1 MGPQEKRDRIRAKVL
16 EGLSESFP
24 IKSRNKNIELADL
37 HYDQHDFSPSEQK
50 EAILKGDT
58 LSEVVK
64 GTVILKDAEG
74 KVIDKAKNFT
84 LARIPWFTPRH
95 TLIVGGNEYSVS
107 NMVRPKP
114 GVYARKRSNGILEAQ
129 FNIVGGSNFNV
140 SMDPEKGI
148 PHLEYG
154 STKIPVYPILRKAG
168 VSHEQIA
175 ESWGK
180 KMADYNHTET
190 FKNADKTVEKLYGK
204 MVPEYARVGGATPD
218 VMMQEILRRYGVVK
232 MDPEVNSRTLGKAY
246 ETVTPHSILDASGKI
261 LRIFR
266 QADEVDDR
274 DNLDFKSFH
283 SIEDFFKE
291 RIKLDARD
299 IARKAAIKAEATPE
313 IRKIIAAGPFTRG
326 LIQFINS
333 SQLVAVPTQTN
344 PLELIDSAVRV
355 TSLGE
360 GGISTERAIPM
371 EARQTHVTQIGALD
385 PIRTPESFRAGID
398 IRAAM
403 RAMTDSRGNL
413 HVPIYDVNAKKHRY
427 IRAGELQSSVVAFPN
442 QEIKGTV
449 DALVNGVVRQV
460 PASKVQYQI
469 PHPSVLYSPTTNL
482 LPFLESSQGNRAI
495 MGAKHQTQAL
505 SLIEREEPYVQ
516 VRSQTGKSFE
526 KLMGGVI
533 NPVTPVS
540 GTVVKVDKDY
550 VYIKPHKVKLGATD
564 KDAGLIKIPYET
576 NFPLAAKTFLHH
588 DITVKEGDEV
598 KAGQHLGESNF
609 TRNGTLALGKNMSV
623 AYMPYHGYNSN
634 DAVVISEGAA
644 KKLTSERMY
653 KIVIPRDPDL
663 TFNKDKHQVYY
674 GNSYLREN
682 YKNVDTEGVIKPG
695 TQVHPGE
702 PVIFSLRK
710 SQLTSDDIMLGR
722 LHKSLARPYRDST
735 HTWEHDHPGEV
746 IDVVKTP
753 KRITVTVRTKETMG
767 IGDKLCYAAGT
778 DVLTAT
784 GWKPVEQV
792 TTADICY
799 TLNSEGIIELH
810 KPTHIHAYP
819 KGGDMYELKSQQVD
833 LLVTINHSLLVQPR
847 GSDVFELTEAD
858 RVVGKRVRHRKDGT
872 WAGGTTPA
880 FFELPVLESLE
891 TGKGCGKTQ
900 TAADRHVPIPMLD
913 WLEFLGV
920 YLANGSTTL
929 HERKDRN
936 GAVEYIVAV
945 HSIKGQSHSV
955 SGNQYAW
962 IQSVLDKCGFS
973 YNPKPDRF
981 IISSK
986 QLALYLSRFGKA
998 LDKYVPQEIFTYGT
1012 DAVEKILIGLLG
1024 CDGAYT
1030 QSGSLTYSTVSIQ
1043 LAEDIQRLCLHRGW
1057 SANLKMYP
1065 QKNAPETW
1073 NTRFNVQIVQA
1084 KNRPQVNHGHTKTQ
1098 KGQAERVFISDEPVY
1113 GLTIPNHTVYVRRNG
1128 KPVWCGNSGRYGN
1141 KGVVSLVLPDDQMI
1155 KDEAGKPIDILM
1167 TSAGVVSR
1175 INPSQIIESA
1185 VGKVVEKTG
1194 KPILVDNF
1202 TGKNNVKWAKDL
1214 LKEHGVKDKEVVT
1227 DPMTGKKIPGVFVG
1241 RQYIFKLFKS
1251 TDTNYSARGVDT
1263 YDVNQQPT
1271 KGGAQSAK
1279 AIGKMEFDALIG
1291 HNARN
1296 VLQESAT
1303 IKSQKNDEYWRALQL
1318 GYPTPPPKAA
1328 FASDKFLNM
1337 LVGAG
1342 VRVHREGSRV
1352 SLAPLT
1358 DKDVLAMSSGEIK
1371 EPTLVR
1377 AKDLKPETGGLFDP
1391 VTTGGLQGQKW
1402 AHVTLS
1408 EPVVHPVFRDPV
1420 RRLLGMNGPQLDKAI
1435 AEKGGAWIQKE
1446 LKKIDL
1452 DAKEK
1457 ELLETMKG
1465 KRADQLD
1472 NQLKQVKYIRAL
1484 KAQGLT
1490 PDSAYIIN
1498 HVPVIPPVFRPVLP
1512 GRGGSE
1518 LMYADVNPL
1527 YRDLVYV
1534 NNQFKEIKAAGTVP
1548 DEEKNLRP
1556 VLHAAVGAVFG
1567 TSDPITTKSQA
1578 RGHKGFLTYIA
1589 GVSSPKYGYF
1599 QSKLMKRTQD
1609 VAGRGTIVPDLTL
1622 GMDEV
1627 GIPDDMLW
1635 TMWEKFIIKR
1645 LVGQGYSAIDAQRMA
1660 KDRHPAAKE
1669 AMMREMHERPV
1680 ILNRAPSL
1688 HRFSMI
1694 AAYPRP
1700 VPGKTIRI
1708 NPFMEKGFSADY
1720 DGDALQVY
1728 SPIGLKA
1735 VDESKSMTLPHLLF
1749 HDKAKDDLLVF
1760 PQHEA
1765 IMGVDHAST
1774 VDEGNKP
1781 IKFKTTADAMKAYH
1795 SNKIG
1800 LGTRVTIGD

>member
-1 MGPQEKRDRIRAKVL
+1 MTELTPILMGPQEKRDRIRAKVL
-16 EGLSESFP
+16 EGLQESFP
-24 IKSRNKNIELADL
+24 IKSRNKSIELADL
-37 HYDQHDFSPSEQK
+37 HYDQRDFSPSEQK

-64 GTVILKDAEG
+64 GTVIMKDAEG
-74 KVIDKAKNFT
+74 KTIDKVKNFT
-84 LARIPWFTPRH
+84 LARIPWFTTRH

-129 FNIVGGSNFNV
+129 FNVVGASNFNV

-168 VSHEQIA
+168 ISHEQI
-175 ESWGK
+175 SNLWGK

-190 FKNADKTVEKLYGK
+190 FKKADQTVEKLYGK
-204 MVPEYARVGGATPD
+204 MVPEYARKPD
-218 VMMQEILRRYGVVK
+218 VTSDEMMQEIVLRYSNAK
-232 MDPEVNSRTLGKAY
+232 MDPEVTARTLGTAY
-246 ETVTPHSILDASGKI
+246 GTVTPHSILDASGKI

-299 IARKAAIKAEATPE
+299 IARKATIKAEATPE
-313 IRKIIAAGPFTRG
+313 IKKIIPAGPFTRG

-344 PLELIDSAVRV
+344 PLELIDSSMRV

-360 GGISTERAIPM
+360 GGISSERAIPM

-398 IRAAM
+398 VRAAM
-403 RAMTDSRGNL
+403 RAMIDQKGNL
-413 HVPIYDVNAKKHRY
+413 HVPIYDVKAKAHRY
-427 IRAGELQSSVVAFPN
+427 IRAGELQSSVVAFPH

-449 DALVNGVVRQV
+449 DALVNGIVRQV
-460 PASKVQYQI
+460 PASQVKYQI

-482 LPFLESSQGNRAI
+482 LPFMESSQGNRVI
-495 MGAKHQTQAL
+495 MGSKHQTQAL
-505 SLIEREEPYVQ
+505 SLIGREAPYIQ
-516 VRSQTGKSFE
+516 VRSQAGKSFE
-526 KLMGGVI
+526 RLMGDVV
-533 NPVTPVS
+533 NPVAPVR
-540 GTVVKVDKDY
+540 GTVAKIDKDY
-550 VYIKPHKVKLGATD
+550 IYIRPSKTKLGSVG
-564 KDAGLIKIPYET
+564 DAGLVKVPYET

-588 DITVKEGDEV
+588 DLTVKAGDEV
-598 KAGQHLGESNF
+598 KEGQHLGESNF
-609 TRNGTLALGKNMSV
+609 TRDGTLALGRNMSV
-623 AYMPYHGYNSN
+623 AFMPYHGYNSN

-663 TFNKDKHQVYY
+663 SFNKDKHQVYY
-674 GNSYLREN
+674 GNSYLRDN
-682 YKNVDTEGVIKPG
+682 YKNVDSEGVIKPG
-695 TQVHPGE
+695 TQIHPGE
-702 PVIFSLRK
+702 PVVFSLRK
-710 SQLTSDDIMLGR
+710 TQLTSDDVMLGR

-735 HTWEHDHPGEV
+735 HTWEHDHAGEV

-753 KRITVTVRTKETMG
+753 KRITVTVRTKEPMLV
-767 IGDKLCYAAGT
+767 GDKL
-778 DVLTAT
+778 
-784 GWKPVEQV
+784 
-792 TTADICY
+792 
-799 TLNSEGIIELH
+799 
-810 KPTHIHAYP
+810 
-819 KGGDMYELKSQQVD
+819 
-833 LLVTINHSLLVQPR
+833 
-847 GSDVFELTEAD
+847 
-858 RVVGKRVRHRKDGT
+858 
-872 WAGGTTPA
+872 
-880 FFELPVLESLE
+880 
-891 TGKGCGKTQ
+891 
-900 TAADRHVPIPMLD
+900 
-913 WLEFLGV
+913 
-920 YLANGSTTL
+920 
-929 HERKDRN
+929 
-936 GAVEYIVAV
+936 
-945 HSIKGQSHSV
+945 
-955 SGNQYAW
+955 
-962 IQSVLDKCGFS
+962 
-973 YNPKPDRF
+973 
-981 IISSK
+981 
-986 QLALYLSRFGKA
+986 
-998 LDKYVPQEIFTYGT
+998 
-1012 DAVEKILIGLLG
+1012 
-1024 CDGAYT
+1024 
-1030 QSGSLTYSTVSIQ
+1030 
-1043 LAEDIQRLCLHRGW
+1043 
-1057 SANLKMYP
+1057 
-1065 QKNAPETW
+1065 
-1073 NTRFNVQIVQA
+1073 
-1084 KNRPQVNHGHTKTQ
+1084 
-1098 KGQAERVFISDEPVY
+1098 
-1113 GLTIPNHTVYVRRNG
+1113 
-1128 KPVWCGNSGRYGN
+1128 SGRYGN
-1141 KGVVSLVLPDDQMI
+1141 KGVVSLILPDDQMV
-1155 KDEAGKPIDILM
+1155 KDEAGKPIDVLM

-1175 INPSQIIESA
+1175 INPSQIIETA

-1202 TGKNNVKWAKDL
+1202 TGKNNVQWAKGL
-1214 LKEHGVKDKEVVT
+1214 LKEHGIKDKETVL

-1241 RQYIFKLFKS
+1241 RQYLFKLFKS

-1271 KGGAQSAK
+1271 KGGVQSAK

-1296 VLQESAT
+1296 VLQESST
-1303 IKSQKNDEYWRALQL
+1303 IKSQKNDEFWRALQL

-1328 FASDKFLNM
+1328 FASEKFLNM

-1352 SLAPLT
+1352 SLSPLT
-1358 DKDVLAMSSGEIK
+1358 DHDVLGMSSGEIK

-1377 AKDLKPETGGLFDP
+1377 AKDLRPESGGLFDP
-1391 VTTGGLQGQKW
+1391 VITGGLTGQKW
-1402 AHVTLS
+1402 SHVTLA
-1408 EPVVHPVFRDPV
+1408 EPIVHPVFRDPV

-1435 AEKGGAWIQKE
+1435 AEKGGAWIQGE

-1452 DAKEK
+1452 DKKEK

-1465 KRADQLD
+1465 KKADQLD

-1484 KAQGLT
+1484 KAQNLT
-1490 PDSAYIIN
+1490 PDKAYVMT
-1498 HVPVIPPVFRPVLP
+1498 HVPVVPPIYRPVLP

-1534 NNQFKEIKAAGTVP
+1534 NNQFKEIKTSGAVP

-1556 VLHAAVGAVFG
+1556 VLHDAVAAVFG
-1567 TSDPITTKSQA
+1567 TGDPITTKSQA
-1578 RGHKGFLTYIA
+1578 RGHKGFLSYIA

-1645 LVGQGYSAIDAQRMA
+1645 LVGQGYSAIQAQQMV
-1660 KDRHPAAKE
+1660 KDKHPAAKE
-1669 AMMREMHERPV
+1669 ALMRETRERPV
-1680 ILNRAPSL
+1680 MINRAPSL
-1688 HRFSMI
+1688 HRFNII
-1694 AAYPRP
+1694 ASFPRP

-1708 NPFMEKGFSADY
+1708 NPFMEKAMNADY
-1720 DGDALQVY
+1720 DGDTMQVH
-1728 SPIGLKA
+1728 SPIGQKA
-1735 VDESKSMTLPHLLF
+1735 IDDTKAMTLSSMLF
-1749 HDKAKDDLLVF
+1749 HDKSKNDLLVF

-1765 IMGVDHAST
+1765 IMGIEHAST
-1774 VDEGNKP
+1774 ADLGNTAV
-1781 IKFKTTADAMKAYH
+1781 KFKTTGEAMKAYH
-1795 SNKIG
+1795 EGKIQ

>member
-1 MGPQEKRDRIRAKVL
+1 MAELTPILMSPQDKRDRIRTKVL
-16 EGLSESFP
+16 EGLQESFP
-24 IKSRNKNIELADL
+24 IKSRNKTLELADL
-37 HYDQHDFSPSEQK
+37 HYEQRDFSPSEQK

-64 GTVILKDAEG
+64 GTVVLKDAEG

-154 STKIPVYPILRKAG
+154 ATKIPVYPILRKAG
-168 VSHEQIA
+168 VSHEQISEA
-175 ESWGK
+175 WGK

-190 FKNADKTVEKLYGK
+190 FKKADQTVEKLYGK
-204 MVPEYARVGGATPD
+204 MVPEYARKSGATTD
-218 VMMQEILRRYGVVK
+218 DMMQEIVRRYGIVK
-232 MDPEVNSRTLGKAY
+232 MDPEVNSRTLGKPY
-246 ETVTPHSILDASGKI
+246 DTVTPHSILDASGKI

-283 SIEDFFKE
+283 SIENFFKE
-291 RIKLDARD
+291 RIKLDAREV
-299 IARKAAIKAEATPE
+299 ARKAAIKAESTPE
-313 IRKIIAAGPFTRG
+313 IRRIIPAGPFSRG
-326 LIQFINS
+326 LVQFINT

-344 PLELIDSAVRV
+344 PLELIDSAMRV

-403 RAMTDSRGNL
+403 RAMTDERGNL
-413 HVPIYDVNAKKHRY
+413 HVPIYDVKANKHRY
-427 IRAGELQSSVVAFPN
+427 IRAGELQSSVVAFPH
-442 QEIKGTV
+442 QEIKGKV
-449 DALVNGVVRQV
+449 DALVNGVVREV
-460 PASKVQYQI
+460 PASQVQYQI

-526 KLMGGVI
+526 NLMGGVI
-533 NPVTPVS
+533 NPVAPVA
-540 GTVVKVDKDY
+540 GTVAKIDKN
-550 VYIKPHKVKLGATD
+550 YIYIRPAKTKLGAAG
-564 KDAGLIKIPYET
+564 DAGLVKVPYET

-588 DITVKEGDEV
+588 DLNVKEGDEV

-609 TRNGTLALGKNMSV
+609 TRNGTLALGKNLRV

-674 GNSYLREN
+674 GNSYLRDH
-682 YKNVDTEGVIKPG
+682 YKNVDAEGVIKAG
-695 TQVHPGE
+695 TQIHPGE
-702 PVIFSLRK
+702 PVVFSLRK
-710 SQLTSDDIMLGR
+710 SQLTSDDLMLGR
-722 LHKSLARPYRDST
+722 LHKSLARPFRDST
-735 HTWEHDHPGEV
+735 NTWEHDHPGEV

-753 KRITVTVRTKETMG
+753 KRITVTVRTKEPMTV
-767 IGDKLCYAAGT
+767 GDKL
-778 DVLTAT
+778 
-784 GWKPVEQV
+784 
-792 TTADICY
+792 
-799 TLNSEGIIELH
+799 
-810 KPTHIHAYP
+810 
-819 KGGDMYELKSQQVD
+819 
-833 LLVTINHSLLVQPR
+833 
-847 GSDVFELTEAD
+847 
-858 RVVGKRVRHRKDGT
+858 
-872 WAGGTTPA
+872 
-880 FFELPVLESLE
+880 
-891 TGKGCGKTQ
+891 
-900 TAADRHVPIPMLD
+900 
-913 WLEFLGV
+913 
-920 YLANGSTTL
+920 
-929 HERKDRN
+929 
-936 GAVEYIVAV
+936 
-945 HSIKGQSHSV
+945 
-955 SGNQYAW
+955 
-962 IQSVLDKCGFS
+962 
-973 YNPKPDRF
+973 
-981 IISSK
+981 
-986 QLALYLSRFGKA
+986 
-998 LDKYVPQEIFTYGT
+998 
-1012 DAVEKILIGLLG
+1012 
-1024 CDGAYT
+1024 
-1030 QSGSLTYSTVSIQ
+1030 
-1043 LAEDIQRLCLHRGW
+1043 
-1057 SANLKMYP
+1057 
-1065 QKNAPETW
+1065 
-1073 NTRFNVQIVQA
+1073 
-1084 KNRPQVNHGHTKTQ
+1084 
-1098 KGQAERVFISDEPVY
+1098 
-1113 GLTIPNHTVYVRRNG
+1113 
-1128 KPVWCGNSGRYGN
+1128 SGRFGN
-1141 KGVVSLVLPDDQMI
+1141 KGVVSLILPDDQMV
-1155 KDEAGKPIDILM
+1155 KDEGGKPIDVIM

-1194 KPILVDNF
+1194 KPIFVDNF
-1202 TGKNNVKWAKDL
+1202 TGKNNVQWAKNL
-1214 LKEHGVKDKEVVT
+1214 LKENGVKDKETVL
-1227 DPMTGKKIPGVFVG
+1227 DPVTGKKIPGVFVG
-1241 RQYIFKLFKS
+1241 RQYVFKLFKS

-1303 IKSQKNDEYWRALQL
+1303 IKSQRNDEFWRSLQL

-1342 VRVHREGSRV
+1342 VRVHREGSRM

-1358 DKDVLAMSSGEIK
+1358 DGDVLKMSAGEIK

-1391 VTTGGLQGQKW
+1391 VTTGGLTGQKW
-1402 AHVTLS
+1402 AHVTLA
-1408 EPVVHPVFRDPV
+1408 EPIVHPVFRDPV

-1435 AEKGGAWIQKE
+1435 VEKGGKWIQGE

-1457 ELLETMKG
+1457 ELLASMKG
-1465 KRADQLD
+1465 KRAGQLD

-1484 KAQGLT
+1484 KAQNLT
-1490 PDSAYIIN
+1490 PDKAYIVS
-1498 HVPVIPPVFRPVLP
+1498 HVPVVPPVYRPVLP

-1527 YRDLVYV
+1527 YRDLIYV
-1534 NNQFKEIKAAGTVP
+1534 NNQFKEIKEAGVVP

-1567 TSDPITTKSQA
+1567 TGDPITTKSQA

-1645 LVGQGYSAIDAQRMA
+1645 LVGQGYSAIQAQQMV
-1660 KDRHPAAKE
+1660 KDRHPVAKE
-1669 AMMREMHERPV
+1669 ALMRETRERPV
-1680 ILNRAPSL
+1680 MVNRAPTL
-1688 HRFSMI
+1688 HRFNII
-1694 AAYPRP
+1694 ASYPRP

-1708 NPFMEKGFSADY
+1708 NPFMEKAMNADY
-1720 DGDALQVY
+1720 DGDTMQVH
-1728 SPIGLKA
+1728 SPVSIKA
-1735 VDESKSMTLPHLLF
+1735 VEEAKGMTLSNMLF
-1749 HDKAKDDLLVF
+1749 HDKAKKDLLVF

-1781 IKFKTTADAMKAYH
+1781 VRFKTEAEAMKAYH
-1795 SNKIG
+1795 EGKIR
-1800 LGTRVTIGD
+1800 LGTRVQIGD

>member
-1 MGPQEKRDRIRAKVL
+1 MTELTSILMSPQDRRDRIRKKVL
-16 EGLSESFP
+16 EGLQESFP
-24 IKSRNKNIELADL
+24 IKSRNKHIELTDVQ
-37 HYDQHDFSPSEQK
+37 YDQREFSPSEQK

-64 GTVILKDAEG
+64 GTITLKDTDG

-129 FNIVGGSNFNV
+129 FNVIGGSNFNV

-168 VSHEQIA
+168 ISHEQIS
-175 ESWGK
+175 ELWGK
-180 KMADYNHTET
+180 KMADHNHTET
-190 FKNADKTVEKLYGK
+190 FKKTDQIVEKLYGK
-204 MVPEYARVGGATPD
+204 MVPEYARRAGATPEE
-218 VMMQEILRRYGVVK
+218 MMTEVVTRYGNAK
-232 MDPEVNSRTLGKAY
+232 MDPEVTSRTLGTAY
-246 ETVTPHSILDASGKI
+246 DHVTPHSLLDASGKI

-299 IARKAAIKAEATPE
+299 VARKATIKAEATPE
-313 IRKIIAAGPFTRG
+313 IKRIIPAGPFTRG

-344 PLELIDSAVRV
+344 PLELIDSAMRV

-360 GGISTERAIPM
+360 GGISTDRAIPM

-398 IRAAM
+398 VRAAM
-403 RAMTDSRGNL
+403 RSMTDEKGNL
-413 HVPIYDVNAKKHRY
+413 HVPIYDVKTKKHKY
-427 IRAGELQSSVVAFPN
+427 IRAGELQTSVVAFPN

-482 LPFLESSQGNRAI
+482 LPFMESSQGNRVI
-495 MGAKHQTQAL
+495 MGSKHQTQAL
-505 SLIEREEPYVQ
+505 SLIEREEPYIQ

-526 KLMGGVI
+526 SLMGSVI
-533 NPVTPVS
+533 NPTAPAS
-540 GTVVKVDKDY
+540 GTIAKIDKDY
-550 VYIKPHKVKLGATD
+550 IYLHPAKTKLGAAG
-564 KDAGLIKIPYET
+564 DAGLVKIPYET

-588 DITVKEGDEV
+588 DLLVKAGDEV
-598 KAGQHLGESNF
+598 KAGQQLGESNF

-623 AYMPYHGYNSN
+623 AFMPYHGYNSN

-663 TFNKDKHQVYY
+663 SFNKDKHQVYY
-674 GNSYLREN
+674 GNSYLKDH
-682 YKNVDTEGVIKPG
+682 YKNVDSEGVIKPG
-695 TQVHPGE
+695 SLVHNGDPL
-702 PVIFSLRK
+702 IFSLRK
-710 SQLTSDDIMLGR
+710 TQLTSDDVMLGR

-735 HTWEHDHPGEV
+735 HLWDHDHAGEV
-746 IDVVKTP
+746 IDVVKTA
-753 KRITVTVRTKETMG
+753 KRITVTVRTKEPMSV
-767 IGDKLCYAAGT
+767 GDKL
-778 DVLTAT
+778 
-784 GWKPVEQV
+784 
-792 TTADICY
+792 
-799 TLNSEGIIELH
+799 
-810 KPTHIHAYP
+810 
-819 KGGDMYELKSQQVD
+819 
-833 LLVTINHSLLVQPR
+833 
-847 GSDVFELTEAD
+847 
-858 RVVGKRVRHRKDGT
+858 
-872 WAGGTTPA
+872 
-880 FFELPVLESLE
+880 
-891 TGKGCGKTQ
+891 
-900 TAADRHVPIPMLD
+900 
-913 WLEFLGV
+913 
-920 YLANGSTTL
+920 
-929 HERKDRN
+929 
-936 GAVEYIVAV
+936 
-945 HSIKGQSHSV
+945 
-955 SGNQYAW
+955 
-962 IQSVLDKCGFS
+962 
-973 YNPKPDRF
+973 
-981 IISSK
+981 
-986 QLALYLSRFGKA
+986 
-998 LDKYVPQEIFTYGT
+998 
-1012 DAVEKILIGLLG
+1012 
-1024 CDGAYT
+1024 
-1030 QSGSLTYSTVSIQ
+1030 
-1043 LAEDIQRLCLHRGW
+1043 
-1057 SANLKMYP
+1057 
-1065 QKNAPETW
+1065 
-1073 NTRFNVQIVQA
+1073 
-1084 KNRPQVNHGHTKTQ
+1084 
-1098 KGQAERVFISDEPVY
+1098 
-1113 GLTIPNHTVYVRRNG
+1113 
-1128 KPVWCGNSGRYGN
+1128 SGRFGN
-1141 KGVVSLVLPDDQMI
+1141 KGVVSLILPDEHMI
-1155 KDEAGKPIDILM
+1155 KDEAGKPIDVLM

-1175 INPSQIIESA
+1175 INPSQIIETA

-1202 TGKNNVKWAKDL
+1202 TGKNNVKWAKGL
-1214 LKEHGVKDKEVVT
+1214 LKEHGIKDKETVT
-1227 DPMTGKKIPGVFVG
+1227 DPLTGKKIPGVFVG
-1241 RQYIFKLFKS
+1241 RQYLFKLFKS

-1296 VLQESAT
+1296 ILQESAT
-1303 IKSQKNDEYWRALQL
+1303 IKSQKNDEFWRALQL

-1342 VRVHREGSRV
+1342 VRVHREGSRI

-1358 DKDVLAMSSGEIK
+1358 DKAVLEMSAGEIK

-1391 VTTGGLQGQKW
+1391 VTTGGLSGGKFS
-1402 AHVTLS
+1402 HVTLA
-1408 EPVVHPVFRDPV
+1408 EPIVHPVFRDPV
-1420 RRLLGMNGPQLDKAI
+1420 RRLLGMNGPQLDRAI
-1435 AEKGGAWIQKE
+1435 ADKGGAWIRGE

-1452 DAKEK
+1452 DKKEK
-1457 ELLETMKG
+1457 ELLESMKG
-1465 KRADQLD
+1465 KKADQLD
-1472 NQLKQVKYIRAL
+1472 NQIKQIKYIRAL
-1484 KAQGLT
+1484 KAQKLT
-1490 PDSAYIIN
+1490 PDEAYIMT
-1498 HVPVIPPVFRPVLP
+1498 HVPVVPPIYRPVLP

-1534 NNQFKEIKAAGTVP
+1534 NNQFKEIKASGAVP
-1548 DEEKNLRP
+1548 DEDKNLRP

-1567 TSDPITTKSQA
+1567 TGDPITTKSQA

-1609 VAGRGTIVPDLTL
+1609 VAGRGTAVPDLTL
-1622 GMDEV
+1622 GMEEV

-1645 LVGQGYSAIDAQRMA
+1645 LVGQGYSAIDAQKMV
-1660 KDRHPAAKE
+1660 KDKHPAAKE
-1669 AMMREMHERPV
+1669 ALLRETKERPV
-1680 ILNRAPSL
+1680 ILNRAPTL
-1688 HRFSMI
+1688 HRFNMI
-1694 AAYPRP
+1694 AAYPQM
-1700 VPGKTIRI
+1700 VPGKTIRV
-1708 NPFMEKGFSADY
+1708 NPFIEKAQNLDY
-1720 DGDALQVY
+1720 DGDALQIYTPV
-1728 SPIGLKA
+1728 SAGAITDAKG
-1735 VDESKSMTLPHLLF
+1735 MTLSHTLF
-1749 HDKAKDDLLVF
+1749 HDKSRNDLLVF

-1774 VDEGNKP
+1774 ADDGNKP
-1781 IKFKTTADAMKAYH
+1781 IKFKNTADAMKAYH
-1795 SNKIG
+1795 EGKIG
-1800 LGTRVTIGD
+1800 LGTKVLIGD